1 MQVEA
6 LKNER
11 IKDFVEYCKRH
22 KAEIDDSFLYDEDL
36 RDFKPN
42 DENPTYIVTNQ
53 QGEIKATASLII
65 DEYYRKG
72 RKARFRIFHSEIEDE
87 ESYKLLMQAILK
99 HTKGLDKIF
108 IFIPV
113 ANKKLIEFIEE
124 LKFTVERYAFVLVRE
139 GLEVPEVKLPEEY
152 SIRPLRLGE
161 DEEAWCKVRNAG
173 FANLKGSETPK
184 TPEDV
189 AKMIS
194 SDDNIEGGSMILYH
208 NERPVG
214 VVRCAK
220 DEYEDLPIMN
230 IGPLAIIPEY
240 QGKGLGRMLLRASLK
255 FAKEKSYDRTI
266 LSVNA
271 ENERAKSLYV
281 QEGFKQVEAVIC
293 YEYRVNSLH
302 SRKEHKQYG
311 E

>member
-1 MQVEA
+1 MKVEA

-22 KAEIDDSFLYDEDL
+22 KTEIDDSFLYDEDL

-42 DENPTYIVTNQ
+42 YENPTYIVTNQ
-53 QGEIKATASLII
+53 QGEIKATASLIV
-65 DEYYRKG
+65 DEYNRRG
-72 RKARFRIFHSEIEDE
+72 RKARFRIFHSEIEDVE
-87 ESYKLLMQAILK
+87 CYKLLMQAILK
-99 HTKGLDKIF
+99 HTEGLDKIF
-108 IFIPV
+108 IFIPTV
-113 ANKKLIEFIEE
+113 NENLIKFIEE
-124 LKFTVERYAFVLVRE
+124 LKFTVERYAFILVRE

-161 DEEAWCKVRNAG
+161 DEEAWCEVRNVG
-173 FANLKGSETPK
+173 FANLKGSETPM
-184 TPEDV
+184 TPENV
-189 AKMIS
+189 VKTIS
-194 SDDNIEGGSMILYH
+194 SEDNIEGGNMILYH

-220 DEYEDLPIMN
+220 DEYEGLPIMN

-240 QGKGLGRMLLRASLK
+240 QGKGLGRMLLRTALN

-271 ENERAKSLYV
+271 ENERAKSLYI
-281 QEGFKQVEAVIC
+281 QEGFKQVEAAIC
-293 YEYRVNSLH
+293 YEYKL
-302 SRKEHKQYG
+302 
-311 E
+311 